1 MKNEKDF
8 KLLAE
13 KVLNNAYGLLSRS
26 YSPYSKFAVAATVID
41 EEGRM
46 FGGVNIENAS
56 YGLTMCAERVAVYS
70 AIAAGAKR
78 IHAVGLV
85 TQSHQRIAP
94 CGACRQV
101 LAEFCDPSVLVFT
114 SSGEGTPHSWTV
126 GDLLPSAFTAID
138 LSAEA

>member
-1 MKNEKDF
+1 MKNEMHLEILAG
-8 KLLAE
+8 KLLSS
-13 KVLNNAYGLLSRS
+13 AYGLLDRS

-41 EEGRM
+41 EHGRE

-70 AIAAGAKR
+70 AVAAGARR

-85 TQSHQRIAP
+85 TQSRQRIAP

-101 LAEFCDPSVLVFT
+101 LAEFCDPSVPVVT
-114 SSGEGTPHSWTV
+114 DGGDGTPHTWTV
-126 GDLLPSAFTAID
+126 GELLPSAFTPLD
-138 LSAEA
+138 LSIEI